1 MNSTSKIIPER
12 HIWHVAYVP
21 NDLLIGAHGLLVGK
35 DGYLYANNHST
46 SLFNLWPIPIDSWDY
61 NKSFESEL
69 TAYTFWRIDTEC
81 CKNIWEI
88 DPIMR
93 GDEGIYTELPS
104 KCFIRTSEPVS
115 PECLLPFKFN
125 NKPTSDLHLHQMD
138 GVSSAFSLSN
148 GLSLSIDQSLSNWMH
163 SRNNF
168 ISK

>member
-21 NDLLIGAHGLLVGK
+21 NDLLIGAYGLLVGK

-61 NKSFESEL
+61 NKSFELEL

-93 GDEGIYTELPS
+93 GDEGIYTE
-104 KCFIRTSEPVS
+104 
-115 PECLLPFKFN
+115 FN